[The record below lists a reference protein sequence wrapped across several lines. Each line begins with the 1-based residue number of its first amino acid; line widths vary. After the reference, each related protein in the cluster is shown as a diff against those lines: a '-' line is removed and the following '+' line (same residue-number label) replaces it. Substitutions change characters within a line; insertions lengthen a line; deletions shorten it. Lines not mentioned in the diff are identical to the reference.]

1 MTSLFQSVMTSLFQ
15 SVMTSLFPGGYVNAP
30 PRIQEPGIKYLR
42 TTRDLVEGMV
52 ITVEPGVYFGDAVS
66 LLLHALISKAN

>member
-1 MTSLFQSVMTSLFQ
+1 MPSLFS
-15 SVMTSLFPGGYVNAP
+15 GGYVNAP

-66 LLLHALISKAN
+66 LSLHALIIKANQLNDQLSID